1 MRKLMAIFAHPD
13 DEGAISGTLAHYAR
27 HDTEVILVCAT
38 KGEVGQISD
47 PALATRET
55 LGEVRAAEL
64 QAACEILGI
73 GELRFLGYR
82 DSGMEGTPENQDPRA
97 LVQADPDEV
106 TGQLV
111 GLMRELQPDVVITFE
126 PFGWYGHPDH
136 QAVSRWVTAA
146 FPLVADPSAYAE
158 MGQAWQPQSLFHAV
172 ILMTKFQTIIKE
184 AKEGGFIE
192 EEGFGFELPLEKLLE
207 TEAQVT
213 HVLDVR
219 TQFDTKRRATSAHRT
234 QFAEDHWFRKIPK
247 EIMLKSSGYEHFIQV
262 YPAPADELREKPQS
276 DLFCNG

>member
-1 MRKLMAIFAHPD
+1 M
-13 DEGAISGTLAHYAR
+13 
-27 HDTEVILVCAT
+27 
-38 KGEVGQISD
+38 
-47 PALATRET
+47 
-55 LGEVRAAEL
+55 RAAEL

-158 MGQAWQPQSLFHAV
+158 MGQAWQP
-172 ILMTKFQTIIKE
+172 
-184 AKEGGFIE
+184 
-192 EEGFGFELPLEKLLE
+192 
-207 TEAQVT
+207 
-213 HVLDVR
+213 
-219 TQFDTKRRATSAHRT
+219 
-234 QFAEDHWFRKIPK
+234 
-247 EIMLKSSGYEHFIQV
+247 
-262 YPAPADELREKPQS
+262 
-276 DLFCNG
+276 